1 MSISYN
7 ADVEQNNPMIKVV
20 INGINIAVNSTY
32 APGYRYAGMSE
43 EGMNIPLFSFI
54 RTQDGDIDYADSKI
68 CIMSLVKDDLSDEY
82 VRAMS
87 YNMMALIGKDPCLI

>member
-20 INGINIAVNSTY
+20 I
-32 APGYRYAGMSE
+32 AGMSE
-43 EGMNIPLFSFI
+43 DGMNMPLFSFI

>member
-1 MSISYN
+1 
-7 ADVEQNNPMIKVV
+7 
-20 INGINIAVNSTY
+20 
-32 APGYRYAGMSE
+32 
-43 EGMNIPLFSFI
+43 MNIPLLSFI
-54 RTQDGDIDYADSKI
+54 PTQHVDFDYADSKI